1 VARYAVDPDLEL
13 RAFIFDMDGT
23 IVDNYEYHIQS
34 WLALF
39 AELGMEM
46 SPGQLRQRIGGNTS
60 PSFLRQVLGPD
71 VSDAQIVEYAERK
84 ECLYR
89 SLFHPHLKPVAGLL
103 EFLAAARHL
112 RVPVALA
119 TSAGGRNIQFV
130 LDGLGIAAYFDA
142 VIGGDDVPQ
151 GKRGPELFLASAQG
165 LGVQPGSC
173 LAFEDSLA
181 GIQAASMAGMRTI
194 VVATNH
200 EAGKWRALPSVL
212 DVVVDFTSLDPASL
226 LGIGGERGES
236 SWKGAGE

>member
-1 VARYAVDPDLEL
+1 VARYTVDPELEF

-39 AELGMEM
+39 SELGMEI
-46 SPGQLRQRIGGNTS
+46 SAPQVRQLIGGNTS
-60 PSFLRQVLGPD
+60 LSFLRQVLGPD

-89 SLFHPHLKPVAGLL
+89 SLFHPHLKPVEGLAG
-103 EFLAAARHL
+103 FLAAAQHL
-112 RVPVALA
+112 GVPMALA
-119 TSAGGRNIQFV
+119 TSAGGRNIEFV
-130 LDGLGIAAYFDA
+130 LGGLGIEAYFDF
-142 VIGGDDVPQ
+142 VVGGDDVPQ
-151 GKRGPELFLASAQG
+151 GKRGPELFLAAAQG

-173 LAFEDSLA
+173 LVFEDALA
-181 GIQAASMAGMRTI
+181 GIQAATMAGMRTM

-200 EAGKWRALPSVL
+200 EAEKWRALPSVL

-226 LGIGGERGES
+226 LGIGRKRGES
-236 SWKGAGE
+236 NRKDAGE